1 MPAPD
6 FLDANVFVYAYD
18 PSDRRKQRIAQEL
31 LRRALNGDFLTS
43 VQALAEFSATL
54 LHEMSPPGHP
64 SAVAA
69 VLDALSPISVVSPD
83 LQMVRR
89 AVQAREKYGV
99 HFYDGMIIAAAER
112 AGCTQ
117 ILSEDLNSGQTYF
130 GVTVENAFV

>member
-1 MPAPD
+1 MPVPD

-18 PSDRRKQRIAQEL
+18 PSDRQKQRIAQEL

-54 LHEMSPPGHP
+54 LHKMSPPGSP

-69 VLDALSPISVVSPD
+69 VLDVLSPISVVAPD
-83 LQMVRR
+83 LQIVRR

-112 AGCTQ
+112 AGCAQ
-117 ILSEDLNSGQTYF
+117 ILSEDFNSGQTYF
-130 GVTVENAFV
+130 GVTVENPFV